1 MKILLCRLKIFIEDY
16 MVSKNLKIF
25 LCLNFFISSL
35 IIVSNRFETTSYM
48 LLCFGVFIVFG
59 TNKSKFFER
68 LKTISTPFFIFATSL
83 MTVWIFSKPFREL
96 FFKVQRRDFVVLVP
110 ALYED
115 SEMIKQ
121 FGRAAVA
128 AQAPYTL
135 VDNTFRGIY
144 NSPFQGFFEEHFD
157 FVGPYGGVILT
168 MGFLVSFFIPG
179 SLIFLNAFIKNLKP
193 FFSYKKFDGSERK
206 SQIAPLLILF
216 SMVLIPFVAF
226 TPWFIWYIMPLLLSY
241 LWFTNAQ
248 LSPGKVSKYLYL
260 TVFVTN
266 SLNYF
271 IYSDQL
277 GSIYISSFIVRPIL
291 LNTFFAL
298 AALTLWFQVP
308 RFVNSG
314 TRDLFTK

>member
-1 MKILLCRLKIFIEDY
+1 MRVKGPICPVCSR
-16 MVSKNLKIF
+16 
-25 LCLNFFISSL
+25 
-35 IIVSNRFETTSYM
+35 
-48 LLCFGVFIVFG
+48 
-59 TNKSKFFER
+59 
-68 LKTISTPFFIFATSL
+68 PFDFWNAR
-83 MTVWIFSKPFREL
+83 IFSL
-96 FFKVQRRDFVVLVP
+96 VLR
-110 ALYED
+110 
-115 SEMIKQ
+115 SGI
-121 FGRAAVA
+121 FSRH
-128 AQAPYTL
+128 TL
-135 VDNTFRGIY
+135 RY
-144 NSPFQGFFEEHFD
+144 
-157 FVGPYGGVILT
+157 L
-168 MGFLVSFFIPG
+168 
-179 SLIFLNAFIKNLKP
+179 LNAFIKNLKP

-291 LNTFFAL
+291 LNTLFAL

-308 RFVNSG
+308 RFVNSYSKN
-314 TRDLFTK
+314 LSTK